1 MTAQALFHR
10 YFPGIYLALAALL
23 GLTAGWVAVVMIDIW
38 LAPPVATADL
48 RQEGRAAIEQRRPL
62 SDFEIILSRNIFDS
76 TGPLIVALEDL
87 PTAPATPTA
96 PARDEAPAARPARAN
111 LTLIGT
117 VVAGEQSLALIQEG
131 RDTALYRLDEEVPG
145 GGVVEEID
153 RNLVVLRHPD
163 GSRENLMLPVDGAP
177 AAAPATRR
185 AAAAAAAPEESVAVR
200 YNIQQIGDNK
210 WQIPRQTA
218 EDARGNL
225 NELLRQARMEPRIVG
240 GETQGFIVRMIRPN
254 SFLDMLGIRR
264 GDILMEINNIQ
275 LNSPERALQIFQ
287 QLREARNI
295 AVSLVRNGEP
305 MTFEYEIN

>member
-23 GLTAGWVAVVMIDIW
+23 GITAGWVAVVFMDLW
-38 LAPPVATADL
+38 LAPPVTTTDMRPESRVTVA
-48 RQEGRAAIEQRRPL
+48 QQRPL
-62 SDFEIILSRNIFDS
+62 SDYEVILSRNIFDS
-76 TGPLIVALEDL
+76 SGPLIVALED
-87 PTAPATPTA
+87 TPTTA
-96 PARDEAPAARPARAN
+96 AEPAQVRDEAPPQRATRTS

-117 VVAGEQSLALIQEG
+117 VVAGEQSIALIQEG
-131 RDTALYRLDEEVPG
+131 RIAELYRLDEEVPG
-145 GGVVEEID
+145 GGVIEEID

-163 GSRENLMLPVDGAP
+163 GSRENLMLPVEGAP
-177 AAAPATRR
+177 AAPATRR
-185 AAAAAAAPEESVAVR
+185 TAAAAAAVPEDSVAAR

-210 WQIPRQTA
+210 WQIPRQAA

-240 GETQGFIVRMIRPN
+240 GATEGFIVRMIRPN

-287 QLREARNI
+287 QLREARSI
-295 AVSLVRNGEP
+295 AVSLVRDGEP
-305 MTFEYEIN
+305 VTFEYEIN